1 MPTHLKKSFAGY
13 LEKLPLT
20 PNSRNNYRQ
29 YVRWIEKYGS
39 GEVNLDTMRTEEN
52 VSHFVEGIAQEYDA
66 DHLTGNRFNARR
78 KSDAKTIIRHYLK
91 FHQDDKLVSIQERLE
106 QQGEFN
112 ASNLQQGKE
121 KALRN
126 IALRRGQLKFRN
138 SLLTAYEGKCAVTG
152 TAIEDVL
159 EAAHIIPYKGIST
172 NHVCNGLLL
181 RSDIH
186 DLFDLG
192 LLSINPETLEIYC
205 CEQIKKD
212 LAYRELNGKKI
223 RVPVLSHLQPNYE
236 ALRRHFE
243 NRAI

>member
-13 LEKLPLT
+13 LEMLPLT
-20 PNSRNNYRQ
+20 PYVRNNYRQ

-52 VSHFVEGIAQEYDA
+52 ISHFVEGIAREYDT
-66 DHLTGNRFNARR
+66 DHLTGRRFNAR

-91 FHQDDKLVSIQERLE
+91 FLQDDKLVSMQEHLE

-121 KALRN
+121 KVLRN
-126 IALRRGQLKFRN
+126 IALRRGQPKFRN
-138 SLLTAYEGKCAVTG
+138 NLLTAYEGKCAVTG

-159 EAAHIIPYKGIST
+159 EAAHIIPYNGIST

-192 LLSINPETLEIYC
+192 LLSINPETLEVYC

-212 LAYRELNGKKI
+212 SMYRELNGKKI
-223 RVPVLSHLQPNYE
+223 RVPSQSHLQPNYE

-243 NRAI
+243 NRAV